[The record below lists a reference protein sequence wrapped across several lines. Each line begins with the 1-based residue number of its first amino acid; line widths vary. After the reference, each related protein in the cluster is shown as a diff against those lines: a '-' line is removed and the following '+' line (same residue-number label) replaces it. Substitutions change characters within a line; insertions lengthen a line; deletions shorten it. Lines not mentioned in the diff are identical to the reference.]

1 MVTVSHSLH
10 RLTSDPRLPVC
21 PAELRLLVRVLDQML
36 RSSPSEL
43 LSIHEQQQRSRLR
56 QEVDGVR
63 LKLEETLMWSQQ
75 EKVRRREEP
84 IAEERAPEVLQ
95 EVQSCSSS

>member
-1 MVTVSHSLH
+1 M
-10 RLTSDPRLPVC
+10 
-21 PAELRLLVRVLDQML
+21 RVLDQML

-75 EKVRRREEP
+75 EKVRRRRREEP

>member
-1 MVTVSHSLH
+1 M
-10 RLTSDPRLPVC
+10 
-21 PAELRLLVRVLDQML
+21 RVLDQML

-43 LSIHEQQQRSRLR
+43 LRIHEQQQRSRLR

-75 EKVRRREEP
+75 EKVRRRRREEP

>member
-1 MVTVSHSLH
+1 M
-10 RLTSDPRLPVC
+10 
-21 PAELRLLVRVLDQML
+21 RVLDQML
-36 RSSPSEL
+36 RSSPSKL
-43 LSIHEQQQRSRLR
+43 LSIHEQQQRSQLR

-75 EKVRRREEP
+75 EKVRRRRREEP